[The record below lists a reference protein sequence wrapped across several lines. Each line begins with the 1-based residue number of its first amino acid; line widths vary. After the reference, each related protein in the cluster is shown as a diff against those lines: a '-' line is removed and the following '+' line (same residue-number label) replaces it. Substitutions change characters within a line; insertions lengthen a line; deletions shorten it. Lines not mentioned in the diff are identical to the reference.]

1 MAQICCNCKKSI
13 GFFGVTNEIIIGS
26 GRLLC
31 DACYSGF
38 GIYVNMLRG
47 RTEIEGLV
55 EAHTKA
61 IEAVNG
67 SKLTPQIRQQAI
79 DDIEA
84 LYEKRCQ
91 DLQTEKEKTAKAERE
106 RMAIAKREEEIAR
119 AYRERYITHAEIVG
133 TRMAENGAMGYTVNS
148 TSYSVLVYYSNGDVE
163 IHEGNADSLKPFL
176 PFIKP
181 KNDSAELVSA
191 INHLEKTMKDFMA
204 YMENK
209 MDNPQVKHSR

>member
-1 MAQICCNCKKSI
+1 MAKTCVNCGKQI
-13 GFFGVTNEIIIGS
+13 GLFGGDNEIIKGS
-26 GRLLC
+26 GRIFC
-31 DACYSGF
+31 DNCYRAF
-38 GIYVNMLRG
+38 GIHVNMLRN
-47 RTEIEGLV
+47 RTNLNGIV
-55 EAHTKA
+55 EAQSNALKA
-61 IEAVNG
+61 IECSELSQKV
-67 SKLTPQIRQQAI
+67 KQQTI
-79 DDIEA
+79 QDIEA

-91 DLQTEKEKTAKAERE
+91 DLQTEKEEIAKAERE

-191 INHLEKTMKDFMA
+191 INRLEKTMKDFMA
-204 YMENK
+204 CMENK
-209 MDNPQVKHSR
+209 MDSPR